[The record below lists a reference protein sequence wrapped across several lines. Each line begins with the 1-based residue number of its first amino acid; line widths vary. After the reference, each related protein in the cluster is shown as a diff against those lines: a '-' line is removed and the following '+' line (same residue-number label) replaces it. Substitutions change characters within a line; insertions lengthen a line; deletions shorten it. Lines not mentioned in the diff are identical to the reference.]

1 MVLVLTDCT
10 LVLLM
15 YLSTTGILANLLLLT
30 SLTSPLNRTTLTE
43 AGVRCGSSALVA
55 EARKHNANDSK
66 CAERGWVC
74 IPLAVESYGCWGMEA
89 QQSFLWL
96 AARLAIQTRQAT
108 TILYQRLSLSLV
120 RANARALLSRARF
133 WHSEEGG

>member
-1 MVLVLTDCT
+1 MEFCHRACLGGQVEVGSGLGLDGLHSHPADVLVNNWHLGKPAAFDLT
-10 LVLLM
+10 
-15 YLSTTGILANLLLLT
+15 I
-30 SLTSPLNRTTLTE
+30 TSPLNPTTLTE

-55 EARKHNANDSK
+55 EAKKHNANDSN

-96 AARLAIQTRQAT
+96 AARLAIQMGCNKSQAT
-108 TILYQRLSLSLV
+108 NIL
-120 RANARALLSRARF
+120 
-133 WHSEEGG
+133 